1 MCRLCRNTEFKLEFK
16 ALQAEEDFNIIH
28 TNLDTAFKELLMA
41 DTENIVEKNADETE
55 IRDTDI
61 IFDCPRCKKNLVIDY
76 RAAGLEIKC
85 SECGESILVPIP
97 DGMLLSDLDLDKG
110 EILKQLF
117 ATRRNYQK
125 AEQKVN
131 ALRACLTQLQETL
144 AVMQQVTAEGLRD

>member
-1 MCRLCRNTEFKLEFK
+1 MSFKT
-16 ALQAEEDFNIIH
+16 LQAGEDFNIIH

-110 EILKQLF
+110 EILKQLC
-117 ATRRNYQK
+117 ATRRNYQT

>member
-1 MCRLCRNTEFKLEFK
+1 MSFKT
-16 ALQAEEDFNIIH
+16 LQAGEDFNIIH

>member
-1 MCRLCRNTEFKLEFK
+1 M
-16 ALQAEEDFNIIH
+16 QAEEDFNIIH
-28 TNLDTAFKELLMA
+28 TNLDTAFEELLMA
-41 DTENIVEKNADETE
+41 DTENIVEKNTDETE

-144 AVMQQVTAEGLRD
+144 AVMQQVTAEGLKD

>member
-1 MCRLCRNTEFKLEFK
+1 
-16 ALQAEEDFNIIH
+16 
-28 TNLDTAFKELLMA
+28 MA
-41 DTENIVEKNADETE
+41 DTENIVEKNTDETE

-144 AVMQQVTAEGLRD
+144 AVMQQVTAEGLKD

>member
-1 MCRLCRNTEFKLEFK
+1 
-16 ALQAEEDFNIIH
+16 LQAGEDFNIIH
-28 TNLDTAFKELLMA
+28 SNLNTAFKELLMA

>member
-1 MCRLCRNTEFKLEFK
+1 MSFK

-28 TNLDTAFKELLMA
+28 SNLDTAFKESLMA

>member
-1 MCRLCRNTEFKLEFK
+1 M
-16 ALQAEEDFNIIH
+16 QAREDFNIIY

-144 AVMQQVTAEGLRD
+144 AVMQQVTAEGLKD

>member
-1 MCRLCRNTEFKLEFK
+1 
-16 ALQAEEDFNIIH
+16 LQAGEDFNIIH
-28 TNLDTAFKELLMA
+28 INLDTAFKELLMA

>member
-1 MCRLCRNTEFKLEFK
+1 MSFKT
-16 ALQAEEDFNIIH
+16 LQAEEDFNIIH
-28 TNLDTAFKELLMA
+28 SNLNTAFKESLMA
-41 DTENIVEKNADETE
+41 DTENIIEKNADETE

>member
-1 MCRLCRNTEFKLEFK
+1 MSFKT
-16 ALQAEEDFNIIH
+16 LQAEEDFNIIH
-28 TNLDTAFKELLMA
+28 SNLNTAFKELLMA

>member
-1 MCRLCRNTEFKLEFK
+1 MSFKT
-16 ALQAEEDFNIIH
+16 LQAEEDFNIIH
-28 TNLDTAFKELLMA
+28 SNLNTAFKESLMA